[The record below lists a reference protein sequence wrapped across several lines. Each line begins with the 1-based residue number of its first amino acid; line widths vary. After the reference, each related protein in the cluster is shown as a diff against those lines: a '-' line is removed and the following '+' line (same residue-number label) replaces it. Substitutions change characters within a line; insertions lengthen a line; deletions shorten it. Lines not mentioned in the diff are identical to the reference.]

1 MFRITLLL
9 SLLLATTTAPSSD
22 PIEQKLYLSHC
33 DGSSW
38 YVSTEDSDSVTVRC
52 DPKSEDNSDKDQ
64 PEDASAPVHL
74 DSI

>member
-1 MFRITLLL
+1 MTRIVILL
-9 SLLLATTTAPSSD
+9 SLLLATTAPSSSD
-22 PIEQKLYLSHC
+22 PIEQKLWLSHC

-38 YVSTEDSDSVTVRC
+38 YVSTEDADSVTVRC
-52 DPKSEDNSDKDQ
+52 DPKSDNSDKDQ